1 MSKYYGPENETFK
14 AFPPESYSLQIGH
27 KNVVDN
33 KRILPEEAIFID
45 VKSKM
50 INPTKYRTEGQYMSE
65 FAAKRRLVAL
75 RVPQVMPPISTEEL
89 RGLTKPTEAE
99 TQLRELDEI
108 AGYRPA
114 PAKFVAV
121 VEADASFDVAIHDE
135 WGLNSDTGRDTWV
148 NVGATAL
155 FNVAAYSMQANVL
168 QNRLDE
174 IASGRPPVEQ

>member
-1 MSKYYGPENETFK
+1 MSKYYDPENETFK
-14 AFPPESYSLQIGH
+14 AFPPESYTLQIGQ
-27 KNVVDN
+27 NVVDN

-50 INPTKYRTEGQYMSE
+50 INPKEYLTEGKYMSE
-65 FAAKRRLVAL
+65 LAAKRGLVAL

-89 RGLTKPTEAE
+89 RGLTRLTEAE

-121 VEADASFDVAIHDE
+121 VEADASFDVAINDE
-135 WGLNSDTGRDTWV
+135 WGLNNDAGRDTVV
-148 NVGATAL
+148 NIGTTAL
-155 FNVAAYSMQANVL
+155 FNVATYSMQANVL
-168 QNRLDE
+168 QNRIDE
-174 IASGRPPVEQ
+174 LASGRPPVEQ